1 MVINGEIKLKME
13 KQKLTEKEKQN
24 IPEQDLIRQEES
36 EQIKK
41 EKSFKTK
48 FNHEIEQEGK
58 QDKGVLNDY
67 YGSY

>member
-13 KQKLTEKEKQN
+13 KQKLTEKEKTK
-24 IPEQDLIRQEES
+24 IPEQDLIRQEEV

-48 FNHEIEQEGK
+48 FNHEIEQEEK